1 MSGRCTMKSSLQ
13 QESEGVAMNGWRG
26 RQNLLAIGVLLV
38 SLLGCSSGTTQGVGV
53 RTVSATEAVKVL
65 DSRVVIDVRGPDEVA
80 EGAIVGA
87 TVLDFNAGEFQA
99 KIGGYNRNAAY
110 LVYCRS
116 GNRSGQAVAI
126 MKELG
131 FTDVIDAGAYVDLA
145 AAGAETTTQP

>member
-1 MSGRCTMKSSLQ
+1 MK
-13 QESEGVAMNGWRG
+13 GVAMNGWRG

-38 SLLGCSSGTTQGVGV
+38 SLLGCSSGTTEGVGV

-99 KIGGYNRNAAY
+99 KIGGHDRNAAY

>member
-1 MSGRCTMKSSLQ
+1 VRSRLLIVFQ
-13 QESEGVAMNGWRG
+13 AIALAALL
-26 RQNLLAIGVLLV
+26 LLAA
-38 SLLGCSSGTTQGVGV
+38 GCSGGSAEGTGV

-65 DSRVVIDVRGPDEVA
+65 DSRLVIDVRGPDEVA
-80 EGAIVGA
+80 EGVILGA

-99 KIGGYNRNAAY
+99 KIGDYDRNAAY

-131 FTDVIDAGAYVDLA
+131 FTDVIDAGAYADLA

>member
-1 MSGRCTMKSSLQ
+1 MK
-13 QESEGVAMNGWRG
+13 GVAMNGLRG
-26 RQNLLAIGVLLV
+26 QQKLLAIGVLLL
-38 SLLGCSSGTTQGVGV
+38 SLLGCSSGTTEGVGV
-53 RTVSATEAVKVL
+53 RTVSAIEAVKVL

-99 KIGGYNRNAAY
+99 KIGDYDRNAAY

-145 AAGAETTTQP
+145 AAGAPTSP

>member
-1 MSGRCTMKSSLQ
+1 MKRL
-13 QESEGVAMNGWRG
+13 GAGWRG
-26 RQNLLAIGVLLV
+26 AAIVAL
-38 SLLGCSSGTTQGVGV
+38 SLIAGCASGTAEGAGV
-53 RTVSATEAVKVL
+53 RTVSASEAVKVL
-65 DSRVVIDVRGPDEVA
+65 ESRVVIDVRGPDEVA

-99 KIGGYNRNAAY
+99 KIGDYDRNAAY

-145 AAGAETTTQP
+145 AAGAPTTK

>member
-1 MSGRCTMKSSLQ
+1 M
-13 QESEGVAMNGWRG
+13 
-26 RQNLLAIGVLLV
+26 
-38 SLLGCSSGTTQGVGV
+38 

-65 DSRVVIDVRGPDEVA
+65 DSRLVIDVRGPDEVA
-80 EGAIVGA
+80 EGVILGA

-99 KIGGYNRNAAY
+99 KIGDYDRNAAY

-131 FTDVIDAGAYVDLA
+131 FTDVIDAGAYADLA

>member
-1 MSGRCTMKSSLQ
+1 MKRL
-13 QESEGVAMNGWRG
+13 GGGWRG
-26 RQNLLAIGVLLV
+26 AAIVALLLIA
-38 SLLGCSSGTTQGVGV
+38 GCASGTAEGAGV
-53 RTVSATEAVKVL
+53 RTVSASEAVKVL

-99 KIGGYNRNAAY
+99 KIGDYDRNAAY

-131 FTDVIDAGAYVDLA
+131 FTDVIDAGAYADLA
-145 AAGAETTTQP
+145 AAGAPTTR

>member
-1 MSGRCTMKSSLQ
+1 MAVHKRTIIRSALAALFSML
-13 QESEGVAMNGWRG
+13 
-26 RQNLLAIGVLLV
+26 LLA
-38 SLLGCSSGTTQGVGV
+38 GCSSGTTEGVGV

-99 KIGGYNRNAAY
+99 KIGDYDRNAAY

-145 AAGAETTTQP
+145 AAGAPTTK

>member
-1 MSGRCTMKSSLQ
+1 MKRL
-13 QESEGVAMNGWRG
+13 GVGWRG
-26 RQNLLAIGVLLV
+26 AAIVAL
-38 SLLGCSSGTTQGVGV
+38 SLIAGCASGTAEGAGV
-53 RTVSATEAVKVL
+53 RTESASEADKVL

-99 KIGGYNRNAAY
+99 KIGDYDRNAAY

-131 FTDVIDAGAYVDLA
+131 FTDVIDAGAYADLA
-145 AAGAETTTQP
+145 AAGAPTTK

>member
-1 MSGRCTMKSSLQ
+1 MKSSLQ
-13 QESEGVAMNGWRG
+13 QESEGVVMNGWRG

-38 SLLGCSSGTTQGVGV
+38 SLLGCSSGTTEGVGV

-99 KIGGYNRNAAY
+99 KIGGYDRNAAY

-126 MKELG
+126 MKGLG

-145 AAGAETTTQP
+145 AAGAETTIQP

>member
-1 MSGRCTMKSSLQ
+1 MGSRLQ
-13 QESEGVAMNGWRG
+13 FEFRAIALAALL
-26 RQNLLAIGVLLV
+26 LLAA
-38 SLLGCSSGTTQGVGV
+38 GCSGGSAEGTGV

-80 EGAIVGA
+80 DGAIVGA
-87 TVLDFNAGEFQA
+87 TVLDFNAGEFEA
-99 KIGGYNRNAAY
+99 KIGDYDRNAAY

-145 AAGAETTTQP
+145 AAGAPTTK

>member
-1 MSGRCTMKSSLQ
+1 MK
-13 QESEGVAMNGWRG
+13 GVAMNGWRE

-38 SLLGCSSGTTQGVGV
+38 SLLGCSSGTTEGVGV

-99 KIGGYNRNAAY
+99 KIGDYDRNAAY

-131 FTDVIDAGAYVDLA
+131 FTDVIDAGGYVDLA
-145 AAGAETTTQP
+145 AAGAPTSP

>member
-1 MSGRCTMKSSLQ
+1 MGSRLQ
-13 QESEGVAMNGWRG
+13 FEFRAIALAALL
-26 RQNLLAIGVLLV
+26 LLAA
-38 SLLGCSSGTTQGVGV
+38 GCSGGSAEGTGV
-53 RTVSATEAVKVL
+53 RTVSAIEAVKVL

-87 TVLDFNAGEFQA
+87 TVLDFNAGEFEA
-99 KIGGYNRNAAY
+99 KIGDYDRNAAY

-145 AAGAETTTQP
+145 AAGAPTTK

>member
-1 MSGRCTMKSSLQ
+1 
-13 QESEGVAMNGWRG
+13 MNGWRG

-38 SLLGCSSGTTQGVGV
+38 SLLGCSSGTTQGIGV

-87 TVLDFNAGEFQA
+87 MVLDFNAGEFQA
-99 KIGGYNRNAAY
+99 KIGEYDRNAAY

-116 GNRSGQAVAI
+116 GSRSGQAVAI

-145 AAGAETTTQP
+145 AAGAETTAQP

>member
-1 MSGRCTMKSSLQ
+1 VRSRLLFVFRTIAL
-13 QESEGVAMNGWRG
+13 AALL
-26 RQNLLAIGVLLV
+26 LLAA
-38 SLLGCSSGTTQGVGV
+38 GCSGGSAEGTGV

-65 DSRVVIDVRGPDEVA
+65 DSRLVIDVRGPDEVA
-80 EGAIVGA
+80 EGAILGA

-99 KIGGYNRNAAY
+99 KIGDYDRNAAY

>member
-1 MSGRCTMKSSLQ
+1 MKRL
-13 QESEGVAMNGWRG
+13 GVGWRG
-26 RQNLLAIGVLLV
+26 AAIVAL
-38 SLLGCSSGTTQGVGV
+38 SLIAGCASGPGEGSGV
-53 RTVSATEAVKVL
+53 RTVSASEAVKVI

-99 KIGGYNRNAAY
+99 KIGDYDRNAAY

-131 FTDVIDAGAYVDLA
+131 FTDVIDAGAYADLA
-145 AAGAETTTQP
+145 AAGAPTTK

>member
-1 MSGRCTMKSSLQ
+1 
-13 QESEGVAMNGWRG
+13 MNGWRG

-38 SLLGCSSGTTQGVGV
+38 SLLGCSSGTTQGIGV

-99 KIGGYNRNAAY
+99 KIGDYDRNAAY

-145 AAGAETTTQP
+145 AAGAETTIQP

>member
-1 MSGRCTMKSSLQ
+1 
-13 QESEGVAMNGWRG
+13 MNGWRG

-38 SLLGCSSGTTQGVGV
+38 SLLGCSSGTTEGVGV

-99 KIGGYNRNAAY
+99 KIGDYDRNAAY

-131 FTDVIDAGAYVDLA
+131 FTDVIDAGAYSDHA
-145 AAGAETTTQP
+145 AAGAPTTK

>member
-1 MSGRCTMKSSLQ
+1 VGSGLQ
-13 QESEGVAMNGWRG
+13 FEFRAIALAALL
-26 RQNLLAIGVLLV
+26 LLAA
-38 SLLGCSSGTTQGVGV
+38 GCSGGSAEGTGV

-87 TVLDFNAGEFQA
+87 TVLDFNAGEFEA
-99 KIGGYNRNAAY
+99 KIGDYDRNAAY

-145 AAGAETTTQP
+145 AAGAPTTK

>member
-1 MSGRCTMKSSLQ
+1 MTASGGLPRVFRTIALASL
-13 QESEGVAMNGWRG
+13 V
-26 RQNLLAIGVLLV
+26 LLAA
-38 SLLGCSSGTTQGVGV
+38 GCSGGSAEGAGV
-53 RTVSATEAVKVL
+53 RAVSAAEAVKVL

-99 KIGGYNRNAAY
+99 KIGDYDRNAAY

-131 FTDVIDAGAYVDLA
+131 FTDVIDAGAYSDLA
-145 AAGAETTTQP
+145 AAGAPTTK

>member
-1 MSGRCTMKSSLQ
+1 MKRL
-13 QESEGVAMNGWRG
+13 GVGWRG
-26 RQNLLAIGVLLV
+26 AAIVAL
-38 SLLGCSSGTTQGVGV
+38 SLIAGCASGTTEGAGV
-53 RTVSATEAVKVL
+53 RTVSASEAVKVL

-99 KIGGYNRNAAY
+99 KIGDYDRNAAY

-131 FTDVIDAGAYVDLA
+131 FTDVIDAGAYADLA
-145 AAGAETTTQP
+145 AAGAPTTK

>member
-1 MSGRCTMKSSLQ
+1 MKI
-13 QESEGVAMNGWRG
+13 ADAGWRG
-26 RQNLLAIGVLLV
+26 AAIVALLLIA
-38 SLLGCSSGTTQGVGV
+38 GCASGTAEGAGV
-53 RTVSATEAVKVL
+53 RTVSASEAVKVL

-99 KIGGYNRNAAY
+99 KIGDYDRNAAY

-131 FTDVIDAGAYVDLA
+131 FTDVIDAGAYADLA
-145 AAGAETTTQP
+145 AAGAPTTR

>member
-1 MSGRCTMKSSLQ
+1 MK
-13 QESEGVAMNGWRG
+13 GVAMNGLRG
-26 RQNLLAIGVLLV
+26 QQKLLAIGVLLL
-38 SLLGCSSGTTQGVGV
+38 SLLGCSSGTTEGVGV
-53 RTVSATEAVKVL
+53 RTVSAIEAVKVL

-99 KIGGYNRNAAY
+99 KIGDYDRNAAY

-116 GNRSGQAVAI
+116 GSRSGQAVAI

-145 AAGAETTTQP
+145 AAGAPTTK

>member
-1 MSGRCTMKSSLQ
+1 MKRL
-13 QESEGVAMNGWRG
+13 GAGWRG
-26 RQNLLAIGVLLV
+26 AAIVAL
-38 SLLGCSSGTTQGVGV
+38 SLIAGCASGTTEGAGV
-53 RTVSATEAVKVL
+53 RTVSASEAVKVL

-87 TVLDFNAGEFQA
+87 TVLDFNAGEFEA
-99 KIGGYNRNAAY
+99 KIGDYDRNAAY

-145 AAGAETTTQP
+145 AAGAPTTK

>member
-1 MSGRCTMKSSLQ
+1 MAVHKRTINRS
-13 QESEGVAMNGWRG
+13 A
-26 RQNLLAIGVLLV
+26 LAALF
-38 SLLGCSSGTTQGVGV
+38 SLLLIAGCSPGTTEEVGV
-53 RTVSATEAVKVL
+53 RTVSASEAVKVL

-99 KIGGYNRNAAY
+99 KIGDYDRNAAY

-145 AAGAETTTQP
+145 AAGAPTTK

>member
-1 MSGRCTMKSSLQ
+1 
-13 QESEGVAMNGWRG
+13 MNGWGG

-38 SLLGCSSGTTQGVGV
+38 SLLGCSSGTTDGVGV

-99 KIGGYNRNAAY
+99 KIGDYDRNAAY

-145 AAGAETTTQP
+145 AAGAPTAP

>member
-1 MSGRCTMKSSLQ
+1 
-13 QESEGVAMNGWRG
+13 MNGWRG

-38 SLLGCSSGTTQGVGV
+38 SLLGCSSGTTEGVGV

-99 KIGGYNRNAAY
+99 KIGDYDRNAAY

-126 MKELG
+126 MKGLG

>member
-1 MSGRCTMKSSLQ
+1 MAV
-13 QESEGVAMNGWRG
+13 VA
-26 RQNLLAIGVLLV
+26 VLL
-38 SLLGCSSGTTQGVGV
+38 LFIAGCASGTNEGAGV
-53 RTVSATEAVKVL
+53 RKVSASEAVKVL

-87 TVLDFNAGEFQA
+87 TVLDFNAGEFEA
-99 KIGGYNRNAAY
+99 KIGEYDRNAAY

-131 FTDVIDAGAYVDLA
+131 FTDVIDAGAYSDLA
-145 AAGAETTTQP
+145 AAGAPTTK

>member
-1 MSGRCTMKSSLQ
+1 MNRMSVRRNTI
-13 QESEGVAMNGWRG
+13 VAS
-26 RQNLLAIGVLLV
+26 VLLV
-38 SLLGCSSGTTQGVGV
+38 SLLGCSSGTTEGAGV
-53 RTVSATEAVKVL
+53 RTVSASEAVKVL

-99 KIGGYNRNAAY
+99 KIGDYDRNAAY

-116 GNRSGQAVAI
+116 GNRSGQAVVI

-145 AAGAETTTQP
+145 AAGAPTTP